1 MHRSGHLGAGLLVYA
16 PLFYWLWITDR
27 PLLALVGLVVVL
39 WTVPLPDI
47 DLQVPGLSHRGST
60 HTIAFA
66 ILIALAWTVIG
77 WSVGGYL
84 TETIVSGLESVV
96 LPIEGWHRVLG
107 QLQSVDARTLSAVA
121 GLSGGVAVL
130 SHLLADLLTPMG
142 LAPFWPVS
150 SIRYSLG
157 VCRASSRS
165 VNALL
170 LGLGVIT
177 IALISLEG

>member
-1 MHRSGHLGAGLLVYA
+1 MHRSGHLGAGLLLYA

-47 DLQVPGLSHRGST
+47 DLNVSGLSHRGST

-66 ILIALAWTVIG
+66 ILIGLTWTAIG
-77 WSVGGYL
+77 WSIGGYL
-84 TETIVSGLESVV
+84 PGTIIPGLESVV
-96 LPIEGWHRVLG
+96 LPIEGWHRVLS
-107 QLQSVDARTLSAVA
+107 QFRSLDVRTLSAVA

-150 SIRYSLG
+150 STRYSFG
-157 VCRASSRS
+157 VCRASNRS
-165 VNALL
+165 ANALL

-177 IALISLEG
+177 IALISLGG